1 MLSYDELLAAKTQFV
16 AVRDEAQMVEALGME
31 YTNPAALLLAM
42 AELGLTLCDRYERDA
57 LSRPNYPL
65 HPAA

>member
-1 MLSYDELLAAKTQFV
+1 MLTYDEIVKARTEFAGVKEDV
-16 AVRDEAQMVEALGME
+16 ARAEALGLE
-31 YTNPAALLLAM
+31 YQNPLTLLKAM

-65 HPAA
+65 TS